1 MQADNSIQAKVKTYA
16 DVLKCLVDT
25 YALVKDDEDD
35 LYEAFEGGHVEFKCK
50 KVILLFCS
58 LCALN
63 HAVLQKQI
71 LRAAGGVFDREL
83 VGDFP
88 YLKHNQV

>member
-1 MQADNSIQAKVKTYA
+1 MQADNSSQAKVKTYA
-16 DVLKCLVDT
+16 DVLKGPAET
-25 YALVKDDEDD
+25 YTLVKDDEDD

-50 KVILLFCS
+50 KVIPLFCS